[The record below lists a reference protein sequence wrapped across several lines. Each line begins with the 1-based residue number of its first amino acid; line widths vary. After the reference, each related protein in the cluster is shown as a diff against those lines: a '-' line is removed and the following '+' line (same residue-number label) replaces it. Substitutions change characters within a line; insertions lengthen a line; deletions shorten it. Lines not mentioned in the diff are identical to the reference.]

1 MTYIV
6 LIIFISSA
14 IFVTFKLFDRYRIDN
29 FNAITINYL
38 VGSGFGL
45 MISDTHY
52 DLNILFDKTWLP
64 FAVIL
69 GILFIITFVLFA
81 LSSQK
86 AGVAI
91 TAVFSKMSVMIPVV
105 AGIFLY
111 SEKLNMLKIAGI
123 FFTLAAFILI
133 LYKKEKSKY
142 SLSIL
147 LLPILI
153 FIFNGIIDSTLK
165 YTEYNHISN
174 DYIFFL
180 TTIFIT
186 SFIVGIFI
194 SVIKYFNKKEAL
206 SIRTIIGGTILG
218 LLNFST
224 TYFMLKAM
232 NLFQSNVL
240 FPVQNVGI
248 VMVSA
253 IFGLVLFREKLSIT
267 NWAGIALSILAISL
281 IAFA

>member
-123 FFTLAAFILI
+123 LFTLAAFILI

>member
-147 LLPILI
+147 LLPVLI